1 MNRMP
6 FRTRTRA
13 NAIAAT
19 LVFAAAALVAPLVAP
34 KIVVAQ
40 QNTGSSG
47 NAPSALAPDI
57 DPVSRMRLPVVK
69 RADLD
74 DHGKMVFDKTTD
86 TPNEPDKPVTGPSG
100 IRMYSPLVAEHLNIV
115 NQYLRRIPNLRLA
128 ELAICNAAREANSP
142 YEWSAHETAAQK
154 AGVEQ
159 EIIDIVKFR
168 KPLPAVGFVKGLG
181 EKEHAIIAL
190 AREMLRSP
198 NRVSSKTF
206 ATAKAQFGAKNLV
219 EIVSLMAHYSATAFL
234 LNTFDIQPNPSPNSP
249 LTVL

>member
-1 MNRMP
+1 MNRMSGNYG
-6 FRTRTRA
+6 A
-13 NAIAAT
+13 K
-19 LVFAAAALVAPLVAP
+19 VGSFAALFFFSCALIFAAQYAA
-34 KIVVAQ
+34 AQ
-40 QNTGSSG
+40 RNAGAAGNSSEL
-47 NAPSALAPDI
+47 PSDI

-142 YEWSAHETAAQK
+142 YEWAAHETAAQK

-168 KPLPAVGFVKGLG
+168 KPLPAVGSVKGLG

-206 ATAKAQFGAKNLV
+206 AAMKTQFGAKVMV
-219 EIVSLMAHYSATAFL
+219 EMVSLMAHYSATAFL
-234 LNTFDIQPNPSPNSP
+234 LNTFDLQTNQSPNSP
-249 LTVL
+249 LTVP